1 MPNHKSQD
9 NGSNYDQEKKKIP
22 QNNIGHR
29 TTVPLFASQ
38 NNMVNLKDLNMY
50 ARSDESKSAIRGAK
64 RAKLRRYKLN

>member
-50 ARSDESKSAIRGAK
+50 ARSDESKSATRGAK
-64 RAKLRRYKLN
+64 GLN

>member
-29 TTVPLFASQ
+29 TTGPLFASQ

-50 ARSDESKSAIRGAK
+50 VRSDESKSAIRGAK
-64 RAKLRRYKLN
+64 GLN